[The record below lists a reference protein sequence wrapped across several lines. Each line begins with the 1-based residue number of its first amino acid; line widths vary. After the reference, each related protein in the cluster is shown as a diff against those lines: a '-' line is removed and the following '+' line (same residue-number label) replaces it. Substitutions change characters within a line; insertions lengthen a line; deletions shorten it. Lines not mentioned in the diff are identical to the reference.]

1 MRWFIDLMTQFI
13 HVLYNFT
20 VTIGFP
26 SYALAIILLGIIVR
40 VLLFPL
46 SMKQM
51 KSTLGMAEIQPEL
64 QQLQKKYANNREK
77 LSEEMNKLYKEYSVN
92 PAAGCLPILI
102 QMPILYA
109 LFVAMREYN
118 FAENASFF
126 WIESLNDVD
135 PYKILPILLALVM
148 FLQQKLA
155 MVKGSPAADNPTM
168 KIMLYVMPVMMGF
181 FALNFP
187 SGLCLY
193 WVTTSTLMIF
203 QQLVMNRSRKIELE
217 KRAVMREKIKEE
229 REERIEEEKRK
240 GQNPSKRKTKQ
251 QLKTEHK
258 AKQREANSYKAPGDT
273 ATGFNPN
280 KPKATYKPPKK

>member
-1 MRWFIDLMTQFI
+1 MTQFI
-13 HVLYNFT
+13 HMLYNFT
-20 VTIGFP
+20 VTLGFP
-26 SYALAIILLGIIVR
+26 SYALAIILLGIVVR

-64 QQLQKKYANNREK
+64 TQLQKKYANNREK

-118 FAENASFF
+118 FEENASFF
-126 WIESLNDVD
+126 WIESLNNVD
-135 PYKILPILLALVM
+135 PYKILPIILALVM

-217 KRAVMREKIKEE
+217 KRAEMREKLKVE
-229 REERIEEEKRK
+229 REARLEEEKRK
-240 GQNPSKRKTKQ
+240 GQNPSKKKTKQ

-258 AKQREANSYKAPGDT
+258 AKQREGNSYKAPGNT
-273 ATGFNPN
+273 TSGFNPN